1 MINDKIPELVV
12 IELQCLEIDGG
23 LVSLIVLSPIGVVL
37 SYYVLHINYLIKLF
51 LWLD

>member
-1 MINDKIPELVV
+1 MKDKIPELVV

-23 LVSLIVLSPIGVVL
+23 LVSLTVLSPIGPVL
-37 SYYVLHINYLIKLF
+37 SYYVFHINYLVKLF